1 MRVLSIAALALLAM
15 AFPAAAQTTPFD
27 GSWRSTLTCP
37 PTSQSDGAKG
47 YDYVFSTRIT
57 DGQLRATRGTQ
68 GEPGWEHLHG
78 QIEADG
84 SASLVLDGIVN
95 LQEYA
100 IGKSPKGKSFTYP
113 VAAKFTPTSGTGQ
126 RLTGRSCNFVFVRL
140 P

>member
-1 MRVLSIAALALLAM
+1 MRALTITALVLLATTLQ
-15 AFPAAAQTTPFD
+15 AAAQNKSFD
-27 GSWRSTLTCP
+27 GNWRSTLTCP

-47 YDYVFSTRIT
+47 YEYVLSTRIT
-57 DGQLRATRGTQ
+57 DGLLRATRGTE
-68 GEPGWEHLHG
+68 GEPGWQYLHG

-113 VAAKFTPTSGTGQ
+113 VTAKFTPTSGVGQ
-126 RLTGRSCNFVFVRL
+126 RMTGRACNFVFVRL